1 MQDQYNQANKA
12 GYLAA
17 GQQLQ
22 NPVATKPQ
30 TQMEGTCSRLSSSV
44 MEAERLFDRLSILEC
59 RLLGG
64 GSAQGKDTPPRP
76 IPTGHLGQL
85 NSSLDDLSERL
96 SRSAEICSRLLDAI

>member
-1 MQDQYNQANKA
+1 MQDYQC
-12 GYLAA
+12 GAA
-17 GQQLQ
+17 GQSLAKQFASNMNQ
-22 NPVATKPQ
+22 ATKPQ
-30 TQMEGTCSRLSSSV
+30 TAMEGTCSRLSSSV